1 MLLVRI
7 FDADRADDTV
17 LAGVSVLIEQ
27 IDVVDRGGFAHGAGA
42 DFHPRKIGQQ
52 HRGFRL
58 AEALVNAKPRLALD
72 LIENLG
78 VERARPQG
86 RRAR

>member
-42 DFHPRKIGQQ
+42 DFHPRKIG
-52 HRGFRL
+52 
-58 AEALVNAKPRLALD
+58 
-72 LIENLG
+72 
-78 VERARPQG
+78 
-86 RRAR
+86 